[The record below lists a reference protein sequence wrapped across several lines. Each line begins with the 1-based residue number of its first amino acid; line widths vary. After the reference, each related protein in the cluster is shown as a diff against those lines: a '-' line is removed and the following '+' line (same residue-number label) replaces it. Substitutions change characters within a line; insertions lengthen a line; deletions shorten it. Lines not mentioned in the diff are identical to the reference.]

1 MHNNTKQGMNMLI
14 GWAHALEEKI
24 AAMGLQVYGRQDEMF
39 GEISQLNMTTVTKLN
54 QLMTVIKQYESQ
66 MVGKFSEISRKDN
79 ELT

>member
-1 MHNNTKQGMNMLI
+1 
-14 GWAHALEEKI
+14 
-24 AAMGLQVYGRQDEMF
+24 MGLQVYGRQDEMF